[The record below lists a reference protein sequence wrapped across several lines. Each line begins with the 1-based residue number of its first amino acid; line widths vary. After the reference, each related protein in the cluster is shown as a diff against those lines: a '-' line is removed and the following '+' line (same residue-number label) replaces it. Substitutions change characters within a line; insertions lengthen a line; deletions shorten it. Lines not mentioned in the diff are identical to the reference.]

1 VGDRQYA
8 LRITRAGEN
17 AASDILVAANHPTE
31 DGKETRMKF
40 RSLVLVLLAAV
51 LLAACGSGG
60 EIQPQVS
67 PTSQPEIST
76 AQPEIKPLPA
86 AGKSEDL
93 ARWDSQGAV
102 EVEIRP
108 RNLLSPIGGL
118 LEFDVFMN
126 THSVDLSMDLA
137 ALSTL
142 ETDLGLHVSA
152 GWWSGGSG
160 HHVQGVLTFPERDPA
175 GRMILEGARTITL
188 RIEGVDAPV
197 RLFEWETS
205 PES

>member
-1 VGDRQYA
+1 MRLLELTLSLLVMI
-8 LRITRAGEN
+8 LLAGCTDSSQSQS
-17 AASDILVAANHPTE
+17 AASSVSQAQSSAPPISQTQSSAPPV
-31 DGKETRMKF
+31 
-40 RSLVLVLLAAV
+40 S
-51 LLAACGSGG
+51 
-60 EIQPQVS
+60 QPQPSAAPALQVENS
-67 PTSQPEIST
+67 EQPRD
-76 AQPEIKPLPA
+76 
-86 AGKSEDL
+86 EDL
-93 ARWDSQGAV
+93 ARWDKQGAV
-102 EVEIRP
+102 EIEIRP

-142 ETDLGLHVSA
+142 ETDLGLYVSA

-160 HHVQGVLTFPERDPA
+160 HHVQGVLTFPEKDPA

-188 RIEGVDAPV
+188 RIVGVDVSV
-197 RLFEWETS
+197 REFEWEAL

>member
-1 VGDRQYA
+1 
-8 LRITRAGEN
+8 
-17 AASDILVAANHPTE
+17 
-31 DGKETRMKF
+31 M
-40 RSLVLVLLAAV
+40 VLLAGCTGSSQSQSAASSVSQTQSSAPPVSQTQSSAPPV
-51 LLAACGSGG
+51 LQAENG
-60 EIQPQVS
+60 E
-67 PTSQPEIST
+67 E
-76 AQPEIKPLPA
+76 PA
-86 AGKSEDL
+86 ATGGEDL

-160 HHVQGVLTFPERDPA
+160 HHVQGVLVFPERDPA

-197 RLFEWETS
+197 RVFEWETS